1 MDGRQVK
8 RRTLLGAA
16 ALAPFATYLRPYQAV
31 ADPAQVGEW
40 SAPFELGGIAIHASL
55 MHNDDV
61 LIFQYVEG
69 NASVDHTSWVGTWN
83 WRTNTTTD
91 APFAYHRDIFCA
103 GHNTLF
109 NGKVFI
115 AGGHDHM
122 TGKKQSPVGV
132 AETDIYDP
140 LTRAWTPT
148 PLLGEKRWYPTNV
161 GLGNGRTLVFG
172 GQARAGAA
180 SNTVDEYDASSNT
193 MRTLPSTATKPLGL
207 YPRMFLM
214 ANGKVL
220 RCGPQRG
227 SVYFNP
233 ATSSWSN
240 VSPMLYGGRTRGGA
254 VLLPGA
260 QRVLT
265 LGGQS
270 NSGPPTAT
278 AEILDTSQAAPKW
291 RYTGSMNHARLL
303 PNAVTLP
310 DGQVLVVGGGEAFK
324 YINPVKTPELWNP
337 VTEAWTPMAP
347 QQGSRMYHATA
358 LLLPDGRVLSA
369 GQDDGPLA
377 RFGELFSPPYLF
389 RGPRPTIG
397 DAPTTVSQGG
407 RLQFTSPEA
416 PELAKIVLIRAG
428 SATHEIDTDQRSVP
442 LSFAVSASTVSAQVP
457 ADVNVLPA
465 GYYMLFAVNR
475 DGVPSIASW
484 VRVA

>member
-1 MDGRQVK
+1 MMDKRKVS
-8 RRTLLGAA
+8 RRTVLSAA
-16 ALAPFATYLRPYQAV
+16 ALTPFAASLRPYQAM
-31 ADPAQVGEW
+31 ADPAQVGQW
-40 SAPFELGGIAIHASL
+40 SAPIDLGGIAIHASL
-55 MHNDDV
+55 LHNDDI

-69 NASVDHTSWVGTWN
+69 NATVDHTSWVGTWN
-83 WRTNTTTD
+83 WRTGVTKE

-103 GHNTLF
+103 GHNTLP
-109 NGKVFI
+109 NGRVFI

-122 TGKKQSPVGV
+122 TGQKQSPVGV

-140 LTRAWTPT
+140 LTRSWTPT
-148 PLLGEKRWYPTNV
+148 PLLGEKRWYPSNV

-180 SNTVDEYDASSNT
+180 SNTVDEYDANNNT

-227 SVYFNP
+227 SVYFDP

-240 VSPMLYGGRTRGGA
+240 VSPMLYGGRPRGGA

-260 QRVLT
+260 QKVLT
-265 LGGQS
+265 VGGGS
-270 NSGPPTAT
+270 SGSPTAN

-303 PNAVTLP
+303 PNVVTLP
-310 DGQVLVVGGGEAFK
+310 NGQVMVVGGGQAFK
-324 YINPVKTPELWNP
+324 YTNPVKIPELYNP
-337 VTEAWTPMAP
+337 VTETWTPMAP

-377 RFGELFSPPYLF
+377 KTGELFSPPYLF
-389 RGPRPTIG
+389 RGSRPTISG
-397 DAPTTVSQGG
+397 APNTVSRGG
-407 RLQFTSPEA
+407 QLQFISPGA
-416 PELAKIVLIRAG
+416 ADITRVVLIRAG

-442 LSFAVSASTVSAQVP
+442 LTFSAAGDTVGAQVP
-457 ADVNVLPA
+457 ASANVIPA

-475 DGVPSIASW
+475 DGVPSVAPWI
-484 VRVA
+484 RVT